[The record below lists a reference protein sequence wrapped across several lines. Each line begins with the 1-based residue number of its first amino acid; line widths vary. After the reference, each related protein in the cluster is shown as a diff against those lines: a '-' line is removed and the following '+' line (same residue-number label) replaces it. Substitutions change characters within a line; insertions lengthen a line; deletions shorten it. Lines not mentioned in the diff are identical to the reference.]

1 MALPPVGVRGL
12 DRLVLGLVLGLLDDD
27 TAAGGVAR
35 KGLVMLAGTPP
46 RLARGAGAERA
57 VAPGELR
64 RGERRGVGRLWLIV
78 GVGVALVK
86 ADVLVAVLQHRTEVI
101 AVLGLGLA
109 FSVLRPQPVGIAV
122 SAAAMLAFTLAPSST
137 LLGIALGLGAFV
149 LLLALFIAIGSLL
162 HARQDQDRSHA

>member
-1 MALPPVGVRGL
+1 MGT
-12 DRLVLGLVLGLLDDD
+12 RLRS
-27 TAAGGVAR
+27 AW
-35 KGLVMLAGTPP
+35 PS
-46 RLARGAGAERA
+46 ARGAGAERA

-86 ADVLVAVLQHRTEVI
+86 ADVLVAVLQHRAEVI

-122 SAAAMLAFTLAPSST
+122 VAAAMLAFTLAPSST
-137 LLGIALGLGAFV
+137 LLGIALGLGGVRAAAGSV
-149 LLLALFIAIGSLL
+149 YRDWVAASCEAGSGSLTRL
-162 HARQDQDRSHA
+162 DHANSQA